1 MSILTGKATQPIITP
16 ERIDKNRYR
25 APLFF
30 GAIAVAAA
38 MFSIPMF
45 LTGSTTTA
53 LAIIYLAVFIVSY
66 AVSSWCLK
74 YFLSAGR
81 TYWSHDS
88 HQVVMTTPTG
98 MLLFEVGVPLLG
110 VLGVPL
116 AAVAWLLHR
125 QGDWIGSAALA
136 ALGAL
141 SLPYLLQAFQGFQ
154 PVRRRIIVSKSGI
167 ADSGQRTQPR
177 DSMEGAPASHWSPS
191 GRRRHRSQ
199 EPSRDSLPH
208 RLPAP
213 EHAPAG
219 ASPEHLLHRRPAAR
233 QALRP
238 RGPQHCPRRSGTHR
252 GRTDRRLLDLEPSV
266 SLRLSGAFPVR
277 SLCARPGSRRCPASW
292 SRG

>member
-1 MSILTGKATQPIITP
+1 MSFLTGKAAQPIITP

-53 LAIIYLAVFIVSY
+53 LAMIYLAIFIVSY
-66 AVSSWCLK
+66 AVAARCLK

-88 HQVVMTTPTG
+88 HQVIMTTPTG

-136 ALGAL
+136 ALGTL
-141 SLPYLLQAFQGFQ
+141 SLPYLLQALQGFR
-154 PVRRRIIVSKSGI
+154 PVRRRITVSKSGI
-167 ADSGQRTQPR
+167 ELTQTNGHSHEIPWKEHPRLIGVHQAD
-177 DSMEGAPASHWSPS
+177 AVIVLKN
-191 GRRRHRSQ
+191 
-199 EPSRDSLPH
+199 SRDPLPH

-213 EHAPAG
+213 EHAPVRTP
-219 ASPEHLLHRRPAAR
+219 PEHYFHRRPAAR
-233 QALRP
+233 QDLRP
-238 RGPQHCPRRSGTHR
+238 RGSQHRPRRPGTHR
-252 GRTDRRLLDLEPSV
+252 GRTD
-266 SLRLSGAFPVR
+266 
-277 SLCARPGSRRCPASW
+277 
-292 SRG
+292 

>member
-1 MSILTGKATQPIITP
+1 MSFLTGKATQLTITP
-16 ERIDKNRYR
+16 ERIDKNRHR
-25 APLFF
+25 TPLFF

-38 MFSIPMF
+38 MFNIPMF

-116 AAVAWLLHR
+116 AAVTWLLHR

-141 SLPYLLQAFQGFQ
+141 CIPYLL
-154 PVRRRIIVSKSGI
+154 PVIRGGRSARRRITVSKSGI
-167 ADSGQRTQPR
+167 ALTQANGHSHEIPWKAHPR
-177 DSMEGAPASHWSPS
+177 LVGV
-191 GRRRHRSQ
+191 
-199 EPSRDSLPH
+199 
-208 RLPAP
+208 
-213 EHAPAG
+213 
-219 ASPEHLLHRRPAAR
+219 R
-233 QALRP
+233 QADAVIVLKNRQEIHYP
-238 RGPQHCPRRSGTHR
+238 VGYLPMSMRQLE
-252 GRTDRRLLDLEPSV
+252 RLLTTFSTDGRLRAKLSGPDALDTVLAILEPT
-266 SLRLSGAFPVR
+266 
-277 SLCARPGSRRCPASW
+277 
-292 SRG
+292 

>member
-1 MSILTGKATQPIITP
+1 MSFLTGKATQPIITP

-53 LAIIYLAVFIVSY
+53 LAMIYLAVFIVSY

-98 MLLFEVGVPLLG
+98 MLSFEVGVPLLG
-110 VLGVPL
+110 VLAAPL
-116 AAVAWLLHR
+116 AVITWLIHPL
-125 QGDWIGSAALA
+125 GDWIGSAALA
-136 ALGAL
+136 AL
-141 SLPYLLQAFQGFQ
+141 SLPYLLQVLQGVR

-167 ADSGQRTQPR
+167 ELTQANGHSLEIPWKEHPRLIGVHQADAVIVLKNHRETRYPIGYLPLSMRQLERLLSTFSSDGRLRAKLSGPDALSTVL
-177 DSMEGAPASHWSPS
+177 AVL
-191 GRRRHRSQ
+191 
-199 EPSRDSLPH
+199 EPT
-208 RLPAP
+208 
-213 EHAPAG
+213 E
-219 ASPEHLLHRRPAAR
+219 EE
-233 QALRP
+233 
-238 RGPQHCPRRSGTHR
+238 
-252 GRTDRRLLDLEPSV
+252 RTD
-266 SLRLSGAFPVR
+266 
-277 SLCARPGSRRCPASW
+277 GSWTWYSI
-292 SRG
+292 

>member
-1 MSILTGKATQPIITP
+1 MSFLTGKAAQPIITP

-53 LAIIYLAVFIVSY
+53 LAMIYLAIFIVSY
-66 AVSSWCLK
+66 AVAAWCLK

-81 TYWSHDS
+81 TSWSHAS

-136 ALGAL
+136 ALGTL
-141 SLPYLLQAFQGFQ
+141 SLPYLLQALQGFR
-154 PVRRRIIVSKSGI
+154 PVRRRITVSKSGI
-167 ADSGQRTQPR
+167 ELTQTNGHSHEIPWKEHPRLIGVHQADAVIVLKNHLETRYPIGYLPLSMRQFERLLNTFSTDGRLRARISGPEALSTVLAVLEPTEEERT
-177 DSMEGAPASHWSPS
+177 DGSWTWS
-191 GRRRHRSQ
+191 
-199 EPSRDSLPH
+199 
-208 RLPAP
+208 
-213 EHAPAG
+213 
-219 ASPEHLLHRRPAAR
+219 
-233 QALRP
+233 
-238 RGPQHCPRRSGTHR
+238 RRSR
-252 GRTDRRLLDLEPSV
+252 
-266 SLRLSGAFPVR
+266 
-277 SLCARPGSRRCPASW
+277 
-292 SRG
+292 

>member
-1 MSILTGKATQPIITP
+1 MSFLTGKATQPIITP

-53 LAIIYLAVFIVSY
+53 LAMIYLAIFIVSY
-66 AVSSWCLK
+66 AVAAWCLK

-98 MLLFEVGVPLLG
+98 MLSFEVGVPLLG
-110 VLGVPL
+110 VLAAPL
-116 AAVAWLLHR
+116 AVITWLIHPL
-125 QGDWIGSAALA
+125 GDWIGSAALA

-141 SLPYLLQAFQGFQ
+141 SLPYLLQALQGVR

-167 ADSGQRTQPR
+167 ELTQANGHRHEIPWTEHPRLIGVHQADAVIVLKNHRETRYPIGFLPLSMRQLERLLSTFSSDGRLRAKLSGPDALSTVLAVLEPTEEERT
-177 DSMEGAPASHWSPS
+177 DGSWTWS
-191 GRRRHRSQ
+191 
-199 EPSRDSLPH
+199 
-208 RLPAP
+208 
-213 EHAPAG
+213 
-219 ASPEHLLHRRPAAR
+219 
-233 QALRP
+233 
-238 RGPQHCPRRSGTHR
+238 RRSR
-252 GRTDRRLLDLEPSV
+252 
-266 SLRLSGAFPVR
+266 
-277 SLCARPGSRRCPASW
+277 
-292 SRG
+292 

>member
-1 MSILTGKATQPIITP
+1 MSFLTGKATQPIITP

-53 LAIIYLAVFIVSY
+53 LAMIYLAVFIVSY

-98 MLLFEVGVPLLG
+98 MLSFEVGVPLLG
-110 VLGVPL
+110 VLAAPL
-116 AAVAWLLHR
+116 AVITWLIHPL
-125 QGDWIGSAALA
+125 GDWIGSAALA
-136 ALGAL
+136 AL
-141 SLPYLLQAFQGFQ
+141 SLPYLLQVLQGVR

-167 ADSGQRTQPR
+167 ELTQANGHSLEIPWKEHPRLIGVHQADAVIVLKNHRETRYPIGYLPLSMRQLERLLSTFSSDGRLRAKLSGPDALSTVLAVLEPTEEERT
-177 DSMEGAPASHWSPS
+177 DGSWTWS
-191 GRRRHRSQ
+191 
-199 EPSRDSLPH
+199 
-208 RLPAP
+208 
-213 EHAPAG
+213 
-219 ASPEHLLHRRPAAR
+219 
-233 QALRP
+233 
-238 RGPQHCPRRSGTHR
+238 RRSR
-252 GRTDRRLLDLEPSV
+252 
-266 SLRLSGAFPVR
+266 
-277 SLCARPGSRRCPASW
+277 
-292 SRG
+292 

>member
-1 MSILTGKATQPIITP
+1 MSFLTGKAAQPIITP

-53 LAIIYLAVFIVSY
+53 LAMIYLAVFIVSY
-66 AVSSWCLK
+66 AVAAWCLK

-81 TYWSHDS
+81 TYWSHAN

-154 PVRRRIIVSKSGI
+154 PVRHRITISKSGI
-167 ADSGQRTQPR
+167 ELTQANGHRHEIPWKEHPR
-177 DSMEGAPASHWSPS
+177 LIGV
-191 GRRRHRSQ
+191 
-199 EPSRDSLPH
+199 
-208 RLPAP
+208 
-213 EHAPAG
+213 
-219 ASPEHLLHRRPAAR
+219 R
-233 QALRP
+233 QADAVIVLK
-238 RGPQHCPRRSGTHR
+238 SHR
-252 GRTDRRLLDLEPSV
+252 ETRYPIGYLPLSMRQLERLLSTFSSDGRLRA
-266 SLRLSGAFPVR
+266 RLSGPDALSTVLTVLEPTEEEQADG
-277 SLCARPGSRRCPASW
+277 SWTWSRRP
-292 SRG
+292 

>member
-1 MSILTGKATQPIITP
+1 MSFLTGKATQPIITP

-53 LAIIYLAVFIVSY
+53 LAMIYLAVFIVSY

-98 MLLFEVGVPLLG
+98 MLSFEVGVPLLG
-110 VLGVPL
+110 VLAAPL
-116 AAVAWLLHR
+116 AVITWLIHPL
-125 QGDWIGSAALA
+125 GDWIGSAALA
-136 ALGAL
+136 AL
-141 SLPYLLQAFQGFQ
+141 SLPYLLQVLQGVR

-167 ADSGQRTQPR
+167 ELTQANGHSLKIPWKEHPRLIGVHQADAVIVLKNHRETRYPIGYLPLSMRQLERLLSTFSSDGRLRAKLSGPDALSTVLAVLEPTEEERT
-177 DSMEGAPASHWSPS
+177 DGSWTWS
-191 GRRRHRSQ
+191 
-199 EPSRDSLPH
+199 
-208 RLPAP
+208 
-213 EHAPAG
+213 
-219 ASPEHLLHRRPAAR
+219 
-233 QALRP
+233 
-238 RGPQHCPRRSGTHR
+238 RRSR
-252 GRTDRRLLDLEPSV
+252 
-266 SLRLSGAFPVR
+266 
-277 SLCARPGSRRCPASW
+277 
-292 SRG
+292 

>member
-66 AVSSWCLK
+66 AVAAWCLK
-74 YFLSAGR
+74 YFLSASR

-98 MLLFEVGVPLLG
+98 MLLFEVAIPLLG
-110 VLGVPL
+110 VLATPL
-116 AAVAWLLHR
+116 AVITWLIHPL
-125 QGDWIGSAALA
+125 GDWIGSAALA

-141 SLPYLLQAFQGFQ
+141 SLPYLLQVLHGFR
-154 PVRRRIIVSKSGI
+154 PVRRRITVSKSGI
-167 ADSGQRTQPR
+167 ELTQANGHSHEISWKEHPR
-177 DSMEGAPASHWSPS
+177 LIGV
-191 GRRRHRSQ
+191 
-199 EPSRDSLPH
+199 
-208 RLPAP
+208 
-213 EHAPAG
+213 
-219 ASPEHLLHRRPAAR
+219 R
-233 QALRP
+233 QADVIISLKNHHELQYPIGYLPLSMRQLERLLSTFSTDGQLRAKLS
-238 RGPQHCPRRSGTHR
+238 GPEVLSTVLDILEPTEEERTDGSWTWSRRSR
-252 GRTDRRLLDLEPSV
+252 
-266 SLRLSGAFPVR
+266 
-277 SLCARPGSRRCPASW
+277 
-292 SRG
+292 

>member
-1 MSILTGKATQPIITP
+1 MSFLTGKAAQPIITP

-53 LAIIYLAVFIVSY
+53 LAMIYLAIFIVSY
-66 AVSSWCLK
+66 AVAAWCLK

-81 TYWSHDS
+81 TYWSHAN

-154 PVRRRIIVSKSGI
+154 PVRHRITISKSGI
-167 ADSGQRTQPR
+167 ELTQANGHSLEIPWKEHPR
-177 DSMEGAPASHWSPS
+177 LIGV
-191 GRRRHRSQ
+191 
-199 EPSRDSLPH
+199 
-208 RLPAP
+208 
-213 EHAPAG
+213 
-219 ASPEHLLHRRPAAR
+219 R
-233 QALRP
+233 QADAVIVLKN
-238 RGPQHCPRRSGTHR
+238 HR
-252 GRTDRRLLDLEPSV
+252 ETRYPIGYLPLSMRQLERLLSTFSSDGRLRA
-266 SLRLSGAFPVR
+266 RLSGPDALSTVLTVLEPTEEEQADG
-277 SLCARPGSRRCPASW
+277 SWTWSRRP
-292 SRG
+292 